1 MKDVVDAS
9 VAVKWYFPE
18 IGWERAAALL
28 AARLEDDRELIAP
41 DLIALELTNVLQKKI
56 KLSHCDRDAAFDI
69 LALWA
74 SDRPEF
80 VSSVELAPRALELSL
95 LLDHPL
101 YDCIYIAAAVEQA
114 ARLVT
119 ADARLARAAR
129 TVLAEV
135 ELVA

>member
-18 IGWERAAALL
+18 IGWEHAAALL

-41 DLIALELTNVLQKKI
+41 DLITLELTNVLQKKI

-69 LALWA
+69 LALWE

-80 VSSVELAPRALELSL
+80 LPSVELAPRALGLSL
-95 LLDHPL
+95 LLDHPV
-101 YDCIYIAAAVEQA
+101 YGCIYIAAAVEQD

-119 ADARLARAAR
+119 ADERLARAAR
-129 TVLAEV
+129 AVLAEV

>member
-18 IGWERAAALL
+18 LGWERAAALL

-41 DLIALELTNVLQKKI
+41 DLIVLEVANVLRKKI

-74 SDRPEF
+74 SDRPEL
-80 VSSVELAPRALELSL
+80 VSSVELATRALELSL
-95 LLDHPL
+95 LLDHPV
-101 YDCIYIAAAVEQA
+101 YDCIYIATAMEQD

-135 ELVA
+135 ELIV